1 MTEII
6 ALQIERRLRAVDH
19 CTLKKK
25 HEWHNYHDV
34 DGGLALKAARLIKR
48 QRKEIE
54 ALRDELAHHGVYP
67 K

>member
-6 ALQIERRLRAVDH
+6 ALQIERQLR
-19 CTLKKK
+19 
-25 HEWHNYHDV
+25 DV
-34 DGGLALKAARLIKR
+34 DQCIMKLKYEGAQYHYVNFGLALKAARLIKR